1 MMECTVEFCHPC
13 LISLCLASGTE
24 PSQPTTVLPVKTD
37 LEASKISHIIN
48 SSMASVLLFLPSY
61 IPTVSP
67 PCSPYFCDTV
77 LIPLTIRYVVL
88 DINEFWSGG
97 LLRCSVSLMQLK
109 INILSAA
116 WGFAVYIVCRTQYQH
131 LRIKMPQFFQ
141 LLMRSISASKVDAK
155 TDLLI
160 YNNCIISHVID
171 IPIIINSS
179 SCTVDV
185 IMDYSIFHYKREIRG
200 IFFKCVFPHK

>member
-1 MMECTVEFCHPC
+1 MEPDLCRTACSERPRSKCLRLFHKMNSCSINKSNFIHILKQYALLQDLCFMMECTVEFCHPC

-116 WGFAVYIVCRTQYQH
+116 WGLLFISFAE
-131 LRIKMPQFFQ
+131 
-141 LLMRSISASKVDAK
+141 RSINILELK
-155 TDLLI
+155 
-160 YNNCIISHVID
+160 CHR
-171 IPIIINSS
+171 SS
-179 SCTVDV
+179 SC
-185 IMDYSIFHYKREIRG
+185 
-200 IFFKCVFPHK
+200 